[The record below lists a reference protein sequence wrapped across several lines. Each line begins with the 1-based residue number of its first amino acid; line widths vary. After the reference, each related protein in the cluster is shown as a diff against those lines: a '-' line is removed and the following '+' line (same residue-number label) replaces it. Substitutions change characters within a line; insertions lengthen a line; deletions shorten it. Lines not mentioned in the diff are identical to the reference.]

1 MSTTLAKNG
10 LRMAAFFVLL
20 FVSISIAHAAGP
32 DDVYF
37 SAHAVQTYKYY
48 AFVNDFV
55 IWTDATYTG
64 TSLFQTAVHDT
75 TEPVASVSMATTA
88 EADTGVFTADLS
100 GEIFAEVRTGIFH
113 QTYNNLDVS
122 VYIHGPTGT
131 AYDIT
136 LDIDATLQASRVGG
150 LPGGIQPVNGVS
162 TAALE
167 ESTLTVPDG
176 GVESRTWERFE
187 LFSGTTTTQIVV
199 NGETYSLA
207 RTLNLNSQ
215 TSVTQALCI
224 IGCMTASAQFHALSS
239 GHYRINV
246 YPYGAPSGVRNVPAP
261 TMALDASPNPWS
273 GSTVV
278 SFQAPPGSPT
288 TVDVY
293 DVRGRHV
300 AQLFDAPATGD
311 LQSMPWSATNLASG
325 VYFLRAQSG
334 RASTTKKVMLLK

>member
-1 MSTTLAKNG
+1 MNTSLAKNTVR
-10 LRMAAFFVLL
+10 LAAAFFL
-20 FVSISIAHAAGP
+20 ISVFHSTARAAGP

-37 SAHAVQTYKYY
+37 SAHSVQKFQYY
-48 AFVNDFV
+48 AFVNDYV

-75 TEPVASVSMATTA
+75 IEPVATVGMSTVA
-88 EADTGVFTADLS
+88 EADTGVFTADLT
-100 GEIFAEVRTGIFH
+100 GEIAAQIRTGLFH

-122 VYIHGPTGT
+122 VYILGPTGT
-131 AYDIT
+131 PYDIT
-136 LDIDATLQASRVGG
+136 LSTDATLEASREGG

-167 ESTLTVPDG
+167 ESTLTVPNG
-176 GVESRTWERFE
+176 GTESRTWSRFE
-187 LFSGTTTTQIVV
+187 LFSGTTTAQILV

-207 RTLNLNSQ
+207 RTLNLNSY

-224 IGCMTASAQFHALSS
+224 IGCMTAPADFHALSS

-246 YPYGAPSGVRNVPAP
+246 YPNGVPSRVGNVRPP
-261 TMALDASPNPWS
+261 TMALNASPNPWS
-273 GSTVV
+273 GSTLV
-278 SFQAPPGSPT
+278 SFRASQGTTT
-288 TVDVY
+288 TVDVF
-293 DVRGRHV
+293 DVRGKHV

-311 LQSMPWSATNLASG
+311 MQSMPWSATDLASG

-334 RASTTKKVMLLK
+334 RASMTKKVMLLK